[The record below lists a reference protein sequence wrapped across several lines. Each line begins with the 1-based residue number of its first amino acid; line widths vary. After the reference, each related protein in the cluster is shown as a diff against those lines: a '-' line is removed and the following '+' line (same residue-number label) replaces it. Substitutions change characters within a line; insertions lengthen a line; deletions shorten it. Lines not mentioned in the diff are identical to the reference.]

1 MDTHKYTLTVQN
13 GNGKGMELLS
23 EGGGEFRQEVRSLSL
38 GHREEI
44 SARNGR
50 WVGYPTMKT

>member
-1 MDTHKYTLTVQN
+1 MDTHKYTLTVQI

-23 EGGGEFRQEVRSLSL
+23 EGGGEFRQEVRRISH

-44 SARNGR
+44 SARNKR
-50 WVGYPTMKT
+50 YPTMKT